1 MEGEIGDDEFLW
13 YWYNGN
19 GDGMDLDTRKFEIT
33 AYDSDSASVMLEMT
47 VQDFPEVKG
56 VYMMLFKKEGGK
68 WLLDD
73 WFDSALSVGMKAMCK
88 AYLTGQ

>member
-1 MEGEIGDDEFLW
+1 MSLKSSIEYVEGEIGDDEFLW

-47 VQDFPEVKG
+47 VQDFQSFPP
-56 VYMMLFKKEGGK
+56 
-68 WLLDD
+68 
-73 WFDSALSVGMKAMCK
+73 
-88 AYLTGQ
+88 Q